1 MLPTWLYS
9 YKDYSC
15 RGNLDGSHSFD
26 GESLSK
32 SMLLLLR
39 RHLVFRFLFLYNK
52 IAFFFFSAS
61 YVVVFL

>member
-1 MLPTWLYS
+1 MVLT
-9 YKDYSC
+9 
-15 RGNLDGSHSFD
+15 FD

-39 RHLVFRFLFLYNK
+39 RHLVFRFFFLYDK
-52 IAFFFFSAS
+52 IGFFSFSAF